1 MAGMEERT
9 TRSGSG
15 AKAATSQSSLLMS
28 WRTPAV
34 ILTGGCL
41 IALIGFGA
49 RSGLGFFLTPMSSA
63 HGWGRDVF
71 ALALAIQMLLW
82 GAAQPLAGAVAD
94 RYGAAPVLSVG
105 ALLYALG
112 LASMAYADTPGM
124 LHLTAG
130 AVIGFGLAGSSFT
143 IVIGAFGKLMP
154 PQWRSLAFGA
164 GTAAGSFGQFLFS
177 PLAVALIGLVGWQD
191 TLVIFAA
198 VVLLI
203 MPLSLALASPR
214 QPGAPAATN
223 RPQQS
228 VAQALSEALGHKS
241 YVLLV
246 LGFFTC
252 GFQIFFIAVH
262 LPAYLVDRGL
272 PSEVGGWTLASIGLF
287 NIVGAI
293 AAGWLAEFM
302 PKRYI
307 LSLIYFGRAAAILVY
322 ILLPPSMIVT
332 LIFGAV
338 MGLLWLS
345 TVPPTSGLVAV
356 MFGTRWLAMLFGFAF
371 FSHQVGGF
379 LGVWLGGVLFER
391 TGSYD
396 AVWWLSILLGLLSA
410 AINLPIVERPVA
422 RLAPATT

>member
-1 MAGMEERT
+1 MQRGDST
-9 TRSGSG
+9 
-15 AKAATSQSSLLMS
+15 KADGIHAASPVCRRPLS
-28 WRTPAV
+28 WRTPEL
-34 ILTGGCL
+34 ILVCGCL

-82 GAAQPLAGAVAD
+82 GAAQPVAGALAD
-94 RYGAAPVLSVG
+94 RYGATPVLSVG
-105 ALLYALG
+105 AVLYALG
-112 LASMAYADTPGM
+112 LASMAYANTPGM

-164 GTAAGSFGQFLFS
+164 GTAAGSFGQFVFS
-177 PLAVALIGLVGWQD
+177 PLAVALIDGIGWQD
-191 TLVIFAA
+191 TLVAFAA
-198 VVLLI
+198 VVLII
-203 MPLSLALASPR
+203 MPLALALASPR
-214 QPGAPAATN
+214 QAGGPTALTN
-223 RPQQS
+223 QAQQS

-272 PSEVGGWTLASIGLF
+272 PAEVGGWTLASIGLF
-287 NIVGAI
+287 NIIGAV
-293 AAGWLAEFM
+293 AAGWLAAFM

-307 LSLIYFGRAAAILVY
+307 LSLIYFGRAVAILIY
-322 ILLPPSMIVT
+322 ILLPPNTAAT

-338 MGLLWLS
+338 MGLFWLS

-379 LGVWLGGVLFER
+379 LGVWLGGVLFESS
-391 TGSYD
+391 GSYD
-396 AVWWLSILLGLLSA
+396 VVWWLSILLGLLSA
-410 AINLPIVERPVA
+410 VINLPIVERPVA
-422 RLAPATT
+422 RLAPA

>member
-1 MAGMEERT
+1 MQRRDST
-9 TRSGSG
+9 
-15 AKAATSQSSLLMS
+15 KADSIPAASPVVRRPFS
-28 WRTPAV
+28 WRTPAL
-34 ILTGGCL
+34 ILACGCL
-41 IALIGFGA
+41 IALVGFGA

-82 GAAQPLAGAVAD
+82 GAAQPVAGALAD
-94 RYGAAPVLSVG
+94 RYGATPILSVG
-105 ALLYALG
+105 AVLYALG
-112 LASMAYADTPGM
+112 LASMAYANTPAM

-164 GTAAGSFGQFLFS
+164 GTAAGSFGQFVFS
-177 PLAVALIGLVGWQD
+177 PLAVALIDNIGWQD
-191 TLVIFAA
+191 TLVAFAA

-214 QPGAPAATN
+214 QAGGPTALTN
-223 RPQQS
+223 QAQQS
-228 VAQALSEALGHKS
+228 AAQALSEALGHKS
-241 YVLLV
+241 FVLLV

-272 PSEVGGWTLASIGLF
+272 PAEVGGWTLASIGLF
-287 NIVGAI
+287 NIIGAVV
-293 AAGWLAEFM
+293 AGWLAAFM

-307 LSLIYFGRAAAILVY
+307 LSLIYFGRAVAILIY
-322 ILLPPSMIVT
+322 ILLPPSTVAT
-332 LIFGAV
+332 LIFGAA
-338 MGLLWLS
+338 MGLFWLS

-379 LGVWLGGVLFER
+379 LGVWLGGVLFESS
-391 TGSYD
+391 GSYD
-396 AVWWLSILLGLLSA
+396 VVWWLSILLGLLSA
-410 AINLPIVERPVA
+410 VINLPIVERPVA
-422 RLAPATT
+422 RLAPA